1 MGMKVDLAD
10 IPGDLPGAEG
20 LMALMAQDKK
30 VVDGKLRFILARGI
44 GAAIARAVDS
54 SPSLRNKK
62 DLIEA
67 FVVSVSAT
75 GSVDEEWEA
84 FISARRA
91 EELAAIV
98 ADEVYTFPETYHLE
112 YLNVMSSLDGLPT
125 ATIRM
130 RRDGEERQQAAIGVG
145 CVDAVYKTMDLMIDE
160 PHELVDYVVRSV
172 TGGTDALADVTVKVK
187 EGGSIYTGR
196 AASLDI
202 VQSSARAY
210 IQAINKLVH
219 LRNRAPGNLSDR
231 NL

>member
-1 MGMKVDLAD
+1 MERAFNRFKELAD
-10 IPGDLPGAEG
+10 
-20 LMALMAQDKK
+20 KK
-30 VVDGKLRFILARGI
+30 KELF
-44 GAAIARAVDS
+44 
-54 SPSLRNKK
+54 
-62 DLIEA
+62 
-67 FVVSVSAT
+67 
-75 GSVDEEWEA
+75 DED
-84 FISARRA
+84 
-91 EELAAIV
+91 LAAIV
-98 ADEVYTFPETYHLE
+98 ADEVYTIPETYHLE

-130 RRDGEERQQAAIGVG
+130 RRDGEERQQAGIGVG

-231 NL
+231 TL